1 MKSVRPRHLPESLR
15 EAIKEARKAKG
26 WSQLELGQKVRL
38 AQRHISGIETG
49 KIVPRFDT
57 LLEIVRTLGHDLVLV
72 SSAMV
77 PAVKAMERDFRNQ
90 ADEKE
95 ERPLYAD
102 DK

>member
-1 MKSVRPRHLPESLR
+1 MKSVRTRHLPESLR

-77 PAVKAMERDFRNQ
+77 PVVKAMERDFRNR
-90 ADEKE
+90 DDGRE
-95 ERPLYAD
+95 ERSLYAD
-102 DK
+102 D